1 MTNLVKDQ
9 PSVAFVNV
17 DENYKI
23 DEEIFNQ
30 TINQLITNKTVVRL
44 TFHNTNI
51 NHQHTYTIS
60 QMLMKNNT
68 IEILNLNENYNIGD
82 IGTCNITNALKYNH
96 SIKEIYLDNVN
107 MSDQGACSIG
117 EFLASYTDDST
128 KKTTTTNVTHRRTI
142 NVLSLE
148 YNEITDKCM
157 YITTNNNNN
166 NNNKIYNP
174 ITSQRF
180 QYGLCDGMLKTSINI
195 LELNLNGNDLGNNG
209 IKCLC
214 NALSNMKKDGG
225 GMKILHINRNHITN
239 QGFEYIATM
248 LSTNNI
254 NLEIINLNNNRME
267 HDGEQKNMIPWLQMI
282 YDSNNSK
289 KKNCMKELSIRH
301 NLFDRDSIQC
311 MKAKVA
317 SWLSSSN
324 ELSRMK
330 LNL

>member
-1 MTNLVKDQ
+1 
-9 PSVAFVNV
+9 
-17 DENYKI
+17 
-23 DEEIFNQ
+23 
-30 TINQLITNKTVVRL
+30 
-44 TFHNTNI
+44 
-51 NHQHTYTIS
+51 
-60 QMLMKNNT
+60 
-68 IEILNLNENYNIGD
+68 
-82 IGTCNITNALKYNH
+82 
-96 SIKEIYLDNVN
+96 

-128 KKTTTTNVTHRRTI
+128 TKTTTTTNITHRRTI

-157 YITTNNNNN
+157 YITTNNNN

-209 IKCLC
+209 IKYLC

-282 YDSNNSK
+282 YDSNN
-289 KKNCMKELSIRH
+289 NRKEELYERLSIRH